1 MATSEDKASP
11 PQQQNWSCSLIHL
24 NLFLPG
30 AFRAHRSL
38 IISLNLHISDL
49 WSKSMHPP
57 FYVQM
62 LPKGKFFQISSVA
75 GFIKFWWIQVKK
87 KTLASVTAWILD
99 PVVWFIWII
108 WVYFCPFST
117 DPVGER
123 RARHFFS
130 HYCTLLKH
138 LGSQLPLLSQS
149 PPVKTWFNAMQ
160 KKS

>member
-1 MATSEDKASP
+1 MNSSEE
-11 PQQQNWSCSLIHL
+11 
-24 NLFLPG
+24 
-30 AFRAHRSL
+30 
-38 IISLNLHISDL
+38 
-49 WSKSMHPP
+49 
-57 FYVQM
+57 
-62 LPKGKFFQISSVA
+62 
-75 GFIKFWWIQVKK
+75 

-160 KKS
+160 KKSMGGWGGVLLGPMGWVEGSARYPSSLALLCLNTNVAICSHMRVLYFLWKLANFVPNWNYRKAASPRRANETQNLTQYNAKR